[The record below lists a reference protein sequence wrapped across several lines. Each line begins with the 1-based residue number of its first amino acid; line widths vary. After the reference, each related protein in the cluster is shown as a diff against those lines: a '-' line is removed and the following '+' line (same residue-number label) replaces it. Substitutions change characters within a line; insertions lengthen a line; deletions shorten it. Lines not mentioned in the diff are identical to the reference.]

1 MARTHK
7 LNDVRNIGIAAH
19 IDAGKTTT
27 TERILFYTGVEH
39 KIGEV
44 HDGAATMDWMEQEQE
59 RGITITSA
67 ATTCEWNKKQIN
79 IIDTPGHV
87 DFTIEVERSMRV
99 LDGAVSVF
107 CAVGGVQ
114 PQSETVWRQRN
125 RYGVPSIVFVNKYD
139 RTGSDFYEVER
150 QIVERLKGNPV
161 PIQLPIGA
169 EENFQGVVDLVKMK
183 AIVWDKDAEMGSNYH
198 VEEIPEDMVE
208 ISNKYR
214 ENLIEKISES
224 EANEH
229 LMEKF
234 LEGEELTNEEIIA
247 GIKSATIGMD
257 IVPMTVGSAFK
268 NKGVQTLLD
277 AVVDYLPSPVEAPAI
292 KGTMMEDE
300 EKEVV
305 VPSTDDGAFASL
317 AFKIMTDPFVGQ
329 LTFIRVYRGSLK
341 SGSYVHN
348 STKDKKERI
357 GRIMKMHAIKREE
370 IDEIYA
376 GEIGAVVGLKNTTT
390 GDTLCDASDKVVLER
405 MDFPD
410 PVISVAVEPKTKADQ
425 EKMGVAL
432 GKLAAEDPS
441 FRVSSD
447 EETGQTIISGMGELH
462 LEILVD
468 RMKREFNVEAD
479 VGAPQVSY
487 RETIKE
493 AVDQEYKYAKQSGGR
508 GQFGHVYLKIE
519 PQEPGFGY
527 EFVDAVKGGVIPK
540 EFIKPVDKGIQEAMA
555 RGIQAGYPVED
566 VKVTVYDGSY
576 HDVDSSEMAF
586 KLAAS
591 MGFREGCRKAK
602 PIILEPLMKVE
613 VEVPEDYMGDVI
625 GDVAKRRGQVTGMD
639 DRAGNKIVNAF
650 VPLSE
655 MFGYSTDLRS
665 MTQGRATYA
674 MEFDHYEE
682 VPQNVAKEI
691 IEKRNS

>member
-1 MARTHK
+1 
-7 LNDVRNIGIAAH
+7 
-19 IDAGKTTT
+19 
-27 TERILFYTGVEH
+27 
-39 KIGEV
+39 
-44 HDGAATMDWMEQEQE
+44 
-59 RGITITSA
+59 
-67 ATTCEWNKKQIN
+67 
-79 IIDTPGHV
+79 
-87 DFTIEVERSMRV
+87 
-99 LDGAVSVF
+99 
-107 CAVGGVQ
+107 
-114 PQSETVWRQRN
+114 
-125 RYGVPSIVFVNKYD
+125 
-139 RTGSDFYEVER
+139 
-150 QIVERLKGNPV
+150 
-161 PIQLPIGA
+161 
-169 EENFQGVVDLVKMK
+169 MK
-183 AIVWDKDAEMGSNYH
+183 EIVWDAEAEMGSAYH
-198 VEEIPEDMVE
+198 EQDIRESLQD
-208 ISNKYR
+208 ISDEYR
-214 ENLIEKISES
+214 EKMLETLSEIDG
-224 EANEH
+224 NEEFA
-229 LMEKF
+229 EKF
-234 LEGEELTNEEIIA
+234 LEGEEISQEEIKA
-247 GIKSATIGMD
+247 AIKAATLGMA
-257 IVPMTVGSAFK
+257 IVPMTPGTAFK

-277 AVVDYLPSPVEAPAI
+277 AVVDYLPYPIESAAI
-292 KGTMMEDE
+292 KGTMMDDE

-305 VPSTDDGAFASL
+305 VESTDDGAFASL

-329 LTFIRVYRGSLK
+329 LTFIRVYRGSLQ

-370 IDEIYA
+370 VEEIYA
-376 GEIGAVVGLKNTTT
+376 GEIGAVVGLKSTTT

-425 EKMGVAL
+425 EKMGIAL
-432 GKLAAEDPS
+432 SKLAAEDPS
-441 FRVSSD
+441 FRVSTD
-447 EETGQTIISGMGELH
+447 EESGQTIISGMGELH

-468 RMKREFNVEAD
+468 RMKREFSVEAE

-487 RETIKE
+487 RETIRD

-519 PQEPGFGY
+519 PQEAGFGY

-591 MGFREGCRKAK
+591 MGFREGCRKAN
-602 PIILEPLMKVE
+602 PVILEPMMKVE
-613 VEVPEDYMGDVI
+613 VETPEDYMGDVI
-625 GDVAKRRGQVTGMD
+625 GDVSKRRGIVRGMS
-639 DRAGNKIVNAF
+639 DRAGSKIVDAF

-665 MTQGRATYA
+665 MSQGRATYA
-674 MEFDHYEE
+674 MEFDHYAE

-691 IEKRNS
+691 IEKRN